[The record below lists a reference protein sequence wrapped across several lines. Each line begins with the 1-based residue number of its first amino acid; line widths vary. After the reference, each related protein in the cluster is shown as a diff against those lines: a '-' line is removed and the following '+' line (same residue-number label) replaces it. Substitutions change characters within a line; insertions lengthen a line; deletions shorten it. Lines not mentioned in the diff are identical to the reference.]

1 MESPHPFAFYSL
13 CYFSSLFSKRL
24 EHLGDALF
32 LLFHVRVNIEIKGC
46 CDVGMTEQY
55 AYGLIVAVA
64 FNAACRKAVV
74 RSVTINQVK
83 QELNA
88 ISKNMQDR
96 LHTMGKNPQKK
107 IVTHRFEP
115 TSKNVLL
122 FIGGLAL
129 SLVLSIWGNL
139 TQWREHQTWEV
150 ADLKYRALKMVLPSG
165 GPNVRYIEKNFSVC
179 PNKEVIENV
188 RTRVNTYEDSIRYH
202 NEMIQMAAIKDS
214 IVLLILILL
223 LFLCYS

>member
-1 MESPHPFAFYSL
+1 MESPHPFVFYSL

-88 ISKNMQDR
+88 TSKNMQDR